1 MSQFSK
7 DVIEGLSSMPKELS
21 SKYFYDELGDSLFQA
36 IMHLDEYYL
45 TKSEFEI
52 FSSNKARLTELFS
65 SNCDTFNLI
74 EFGAGDGLKTKVLLK
89 HMVET
94 GVDFTYIPIDISQ
107 NAINKLEASLKDEI
121 PMLKV
126 DGVVNE
132 YFGALEEISKK
143 NQSKNVILFL
153 GSNIGN
159 FNDDLAHDFLSQI
172 NKSLKG
178 NDLLL
183 IGFDLK
189 KNPKKILAAYNDKQ
203 GITKAFNLNLLSR
216 INKEFEG
223 DFDLGKFDH
232 YPMYN
237 PINGECR
244 SFIISLA
251 KQQVTLKKLNKSF
264 DFALDEPIFMEI
276 SRKYDLQH
284 INNLALK
291 TQFRVKENIFDCKHF
306 FVDSIWEIK

>member
-1 MSQFSK
+1 MIQFSK
-7 DVIEGLSSMPKELS
+7 DVIEGLSLMPKELS

-126 DGVVNE
+126 DGIVNE
-132 YFGALEEISKK
+132 YFGSLEEISKK
-143 NQSKNVILFL
+143 NKSKNVILFL

-159 FNDDLAHDFLSQI
+159 FDDDLAHDFLSQI

-244 SFIISLA
+244 SFIVSLD

>member
-1 MSQFSK
+1 MIQFSK
-7 DVIEGLSSMPKELS
+7 DVIEGLSLMPKELS

-126 DGVVNE
+126 DGIVNE

-143 NQSKNVILFL
+143 NKSKNVILFL

-159 FNDDLAHDFLSQI
+159 FDDDLAHDFLSQI

-244 SFIISLA
+244 SFIVSLD